1 MSEYNELVRV
11 AVGNWNSEIRRSDA
25 NPRAIAYNEAMDI
38 LIQCIQCGA
47 SAIALV
53 GKGYCGDCAKSMK
66 APVPPSRVNAVKAVE
81 KFKATSQK
89 STQDLIREVCDTVKE
104 ILVDKNIAYGD
115 SALNPVRIFS
125 SASPDEQ
132 LRVRIDDKLSRIAR
146 GHALDEDI
154 VLDLIGYLIL
164 LKVQRLREVRGHET

>member
-1 MSEYNELVRV
+1 MSDYNELVRI
-11 AVGNWNSEIRRSDA
+11 AVGNWNSEIRRGGVKSEV
-25 NPRAIAYNEAMDI
+25 PVYSETMDI

-47 SAIALV
+47 SANVLV
-53 GKGYCGDCAKSMK
+53 GKGYCSDCASSMK
-66 APVPPSRVNAVKAVE
+66 APIPPSRVNVVKVVE

-154 VLDLIGYLIL
+154 VLDLIGYLVL
-164 LKVQRLREVRGHET
+164 LKVQRLREK